1 MNLEIGKYRIKVT
14 LRRAILAFILLLA
27 AAFIAMLLANK
38 HEIDELY
45 SEGLRQQQLKNYQ
58 QAVDIFKQIGLR
70 FWGVKK
76 AEKAL
81 LRAAEIY
88 YYDINNFRLAQDIL
102 EDLIPRS
109 KYAECLIREKIL
121 LAGIYTDQLNKTN
134 EAFRLLQESEKLDIS
149 DEDKLNILLTNA
161 KICQKLE
168 NYEQVTKYYTEALD
182 LCAEPRCVIDVK
194 LRLAAAYTSIFD
206 RANAEKVFRELLTMP
221 GLSEEQRSRID
232 WQLFQNLDE
241 QDRYQDALKIIDR
254 MLNRDP
260 GNETL
265 LSERKRLK
273 EEVDF
278 YQNATRGRQ

>member
-1 MNLEIGKYRIKVT
+1 MNLEIGKYNVRVT
-14 LRRAILAFILLLA
+14 PLRVVVVFVALMA
-27 AAFIAMLLANK
+27 AAFLAMLLTNK
-38 HEIDELY
+38 HEIDTLY

-70 FWGVKK
+70 FWGAKK

-88 YYDINNFRLAQDIL
+88 YYDINNFRLAKDIL

-109 KYAECLIREKIL
+109 KYPECLIREKIL
-121 LAGIYTDQLNKTN
+121 LAGIYTDQLNKTD
-134 EAFRLLQESEKLDIS
+134 EAFRLLRESEKLDIS

-168 NYEQVTKYYTEALD
+168 NYEQVTKYYAEALK

-194 LRLAAAYTSIFD
+194 LRLASAYTSVFD
-206 RANAEKVFRELLTMP
+206 RASAEKVFRELLTMP
-221 GLSEEQRSRID
+221 ELSEEQRTRID

-241 QDRYQDALKIIDR
+241 QDRYQDAMKVIDR

-278 YQNATRGRQ
+278 YLNATGGQR